1 MKTFKQFISEEGGA
15 GVGAPTNA
23 TGTAVVGTGDDSS
36 TVVIKPK
43 KKKRKPTPIGR
54 YRTRVAWKE
63 SFSAKDSKK
72 LQKAAVLSTSDD
84 PKDQDRA
91 RARRTEIDFKDLQRQ
106 IRARKKLKEGSSI
119 IQGRNKQGS
128 YRGPTGDHKRDKD
141 GNIVASH
148 YKKTKTVPIQKVT
161 HKKIGKSKKPK
172 SKLPCKP
179 KTPEERKKILSKWD
193 KVGVKRPADMNKT
206 EKGKLTNKLVNRYK
220 DRRVEEESLD
230 KPVQSMITQ
239 IKSRAKKY

>member
-1 MKTFKQFISEEGGA
+1 MKTFKQFISEEGGVA
-15 GVGAPTNA
+15 AAPTNA

-128 YRGPTGDHKRDKD
+128 YRGPTGDHKRDKQ
-141 GNIVASH
+141 GNIKASF
-148 YKKTKTVPIQKVT
+148 YKKKPAPQGQKSGEHIPIRNAKGKVMT
-161 HKKIGKSKKPK
+161 SPTYGSQIHR
-172 SKLPCKP
+172 L
-179 KTPEERKKILSKWD
+179 
-193 KVGVKRPADMNKT
+193 RPAS
-206 EKGKLTNKLVNRYK
+206 ERLGKKKVK
-220 DRRVEEESLD
+220 EESLD
-230 KPVQSMITQ
+230 KPIQSMITQ

>member
-63 SFSAKDSKK
+63 SFSVKDSKK

-106 IRARKKLKEGSSI
+106 IRARKIRSYKRNLVLGS
-119 IQGRNKQGS
+119 K
-128 YRGPTGDHKRDKD
+128 
-141 GNIVASH
+141 
-148 YKKTKTVPIQKVT
+148 
-161 HKKIGKSKKPK
+161 
-172 SKLPCKP
+172 
-179 KTPEERKKILSKWD
+179 
-193 KVGVKRPADMNKT
+193 M
-206 EKGKLTNKLVNRYK
+206 
-220 DRRVEEESLD
+220 
-230 KPVQSMITQ
+230 
-239 IKSRAKKY
+239 

>member
-63 SFSAKDSKK
+63 SFSVKDSKK

-106 IRARKKLKEGSSI
+106 IRARKKLKEGASI
-119 IQGRNKQGS
+119 LKVRGKRNTYMGAS
-128 YRGPTGDHKRDKD
+128 GDHKRDKD
-141 GNIVASH
+141 GYIVASH
-148 YKKTKTVPIQKVT
+148 YNKKPAPTGDKNKKT
-161 HKKIGKSKKPK
+161 SYRDKPK
-172 SKLPCKP
+172 RDLVAMRA
-179 KTPEERKKILSKWD
+179 RKKARREASEARARERAASERLGKK
-193 KVGVKRPADMNKT
+193 KVK
-206 EKGKLTNKLVNRYK
+206 
-220 DRRVEEESLD
+220 EESLD

>member
-36 TVVIKPK
+36 TVPVRK

-63 SFSAKDSKK
+63 SFSVKDSKK

-106 IRARKKLKEGSSI
+106 IRARKNKKLQEKLGSW
-119 IQGRNKQGS
+119 KQ
-128 YRGPTGDHKRDKD
+128 
-141 GNIVASH
+141 A
-148 YKKTKTVPIQKVT
+148 
-161 HKKIGKSKKPK
+161 
-172 SKLPCKP
+172 
-179 KTPEERKKILSKWD
+179 
-193 KVGVKRPADMNKT
+193 
-206 EKGKLTNKLVNRYK
+206 
-220 DRRVEEESLD
+220 
-230 KPVQSMITQ
+230 
-239 IKSRAKKY
+239 IKSRDKAAKSIKTGKSPSHKARRRKRSKPGGTEKLSNVNKSAENKSMQSVSLGIR